1 MSGYGGLVYLDNAA
15 TTFPK
20 PLSVIEAVARCLRE
34 SGGNPG
40 RGSHT
45 MALRASEVL
54 FACREEAADFFGA
67 PGSDKVIFTMNTT
80 YALNIA
86 VKSVLHPGDHVLI
99 SDSEHNSVFRP
110 IAQAASRRE
119 ISYSVFSTRG
129 AEADILSSIRSK
141 LRPETRLLVCTHV
154 PNTGNTVLPAAK
166 IGALCREKKITF
178 ILDGAQS
185 AGHLPI
191 HVEKMG
197 IDALCVPGHK
207 GLYGPQ
213 GCGMIVCG
221 SDRLA
226 AGKTLMEGGSGVHSR
241 TIEMP
246 DILPERFEAGT
257 MPTPTVAGLAEGI
270 RFVRKVGVDA
280 IHDAEKALWI
290 CAYKGLKELRHVR
303 VYGTIPG
310 AVLLFNVDGVSP
322 SAVGEMLDKEGIC
335 VRSGFHCAPLAHES
349 LGTATTGA
357 VRASFGVFNTEKD
370 VKRLIDAVWK
380 IANKKRIG
388 V

>member
-1 MSGYGGLVYLDNAA
+1 MTGYGGLAYLDNAA

-20 PLSVIEAVARCLRE
+20 PPAVIEAMARCMRE

-45 MALRASEVL
+45 MALRAAEVL
-54 FACREEAADFFGA
+54 YACREEAAAFFGA
-67 PGSDKVIFTMNTT
+67 SGADKIVFTMNTT

-119 ISYSVFSTRG
+119 ISYSVFSTEG
-129 AEADILSSIRSK
+129 TDEDILRSIRSK
-141 LRPETRLLVCTHV
+141 LRPETRLLVCAHV
-154 PNTGNTVLPAAK
+154 PNTANTVLPAAK
-166 IGALCREKKITF
+166 IGALCRARGITF

-185 AGHLPI
+185 AGHLQI

-226 AGKTLMEGGSGVHSR
+226 AGKTLMEGGSGVHSLA
-241 TIEMP
+241 IDMP
-246 DILPERFEAGT
+246 DVLPERFEAGT
-257 MPTPTVAGLAEGI
+257 MPTPAVAGLVEGI
-270 RFVRKVGVDA
+270 RFVRKMGVDS
-280 IHDAEKALWI
+280 IHNAEKALWMRA
-290 CAYKGLKELRHVR
+290 CEGLKEIRNVQ
-303 VYGTIPG
+303 VYGTAPG

-322 SAVGEMLDKEGIC
+322 SVVGEALDKRGIC
-335 VRSGFHCAPLAHES
+335 VRSGFHCAPLAHETI
-349 LGTATTGA
+349 GTITTGA
-357 VRASFGVFNTEKD
+357 VRASFGVFNTEKE
-370 VKRLIDAVWK
+370 VKRLIDAVWD
-380 IANKKRIG
+380 IAKNKRIG